1 MPNPR
6 PTLTITLRRTGGT
19 SLQSFLS
26 QVSPFRS
33 VEHEPFNPDRI
44 WGPIVKAYQASGDD
58 QALEASIDALLKEE
72 VNIKHCIEVIPLE
85 VTRVLIERAKAH
97 NYFFIVLT
105 RKNTKRRLR
114 SLFLAQSTGAWFPE
128 QEKKRY
134 PAIMSGKSPAASLD
148 MKKVR
153 NQVRHDFY
161 VLGQTLAM
169 LRYRQIDYN
178 WVVFEEVYKGE
189 QPVSVHAAKLAEQ
202 IGIDVS
208 AEQAGLE
215 RLNEKGK
222 QSSGGIEAYV
232 PNYDEM
238 MQILGELCID

>member
-44 WGPIVKAYQASGDD
+44 WGPIVKAFQESGDE

-72 VNIKHCIEVIPLE
+72 VNIKHCIEVIPLD

-97 NYFFIVLT
+97 NYYFIVLS
-105 RKNTKRRLR
+105 RKNTTRRLR
-114 SLFLAQSTGAWFPE
+114 SLFLAKATGAWSPE
-128 QEKKRY
+128 QEQERY
-134 PAIMSGKSPAASLD
+134 PAIMSGETQAESLD
-148 MKKVR
+148 IQKVR
-153 NQVRHDFY
+153 KQVWHDFY

-169 LRYRQIDYN
+169 LRYRKIDYN
-178 WVVFEEVYKGE
+178 WVVFEEIYKGE
-189 QPVSVHAAKLAEQ
+189 LPVSVYAANLAGL

-208 AEQAGLE
+208 NEQDNLR
-215 RLNEKGK
+215 RLNEKGQ

-238 MQILGELCID
+238 MRTLGELCVD